1 MACRASC
8 LLRPWRLMSS
18 TAASRPVTHHPS
30 TPEIQKLRNEMF
42 SREKARQQSLIP
54 RIEKIEVQLVGD
66 ADPGTMF
73 IMNKGLSTPYSC
85 AKHLSEWY
93 TDNSVLALVNGE
105 VWDMNRPLTQSCEI
119 KFLTFKDQ
127 DPEEVNKAYW
137 RSCAMMLGYV
147 VETAFKEEFSVELLQ
162 SPEVPVVSGAFC
174 YDVVLDSQ
182 LNSWKPTQENLQ
194 SFTKEVNKL
203 IHQNLPF
210 EALDVEPKV
219 ALDIFQHSRYKK
231 AQVEEKASG
240 SPQGTVRVYRFGE
253 FVDLSDGPHIS
264 RTGLCSLYEVTAA
277 HILEHQG
284 PWGHVHRFQGLS
296 LPRQL
301 RVFYHIWERL
311 RRRARNPVEDAD
323 PRKTEDPRE
332 GLTTPHSSSET
343 QQQSEHYSEKLRAPN
358 SAAVSRA
365 GSRTRTVESSNELP
379 VPS

>member
-1 MACRASC
+1 
-8 LLRPWRLMSS
+8 
-18 TAASRPVTHHPS
+18 
-30 TPEIQKLRNEMF
+30 MF

-284 PWGHVHRFQGLS
+284 PWGHGHRFQGMVTAS
-296 LPRQL
+296 PAKGVLPHL
-301 RVFYHIWERL
+301 GTSEEKGTESV
-311 RRRARNPVEDAD
+311 RNDKKKSRSALCAYECDTADGPDVDPEISGANVVEDAD

-343 QQQSEHYSEKLRAPN
+343 QQQSEH
-358 SAAVSRA
+358 
-365 GSRTRTVESSNELP
+365 
-379 VPS
+379 